1 MDIAKAKAQH
11 AKWKMLFRTAIET
24 GGAMDVETIADDHC
38 CELGRWL
45 HGEAKINYG
54 EQPAYLW
61 CVEAHAEFHQQ
72 AGQVAQTINAQ
83 CLNDASDMLRDGS
96 AFARASARVDLTLE
110 AFGRLIQELARRP
123 GQARC

>member
-1 MDIAKAKAQH
+1 MDIAEAKAHH

-24 GGAMDVETIADDHC
+24 GGAMDVETISDVHS

-54 EQPAYLW
+54 AQHAYRR
-61 CVEAHAEFHQQ
+61 CVEAHAEFHRQ

-83 CLNDASDMLRDGS
+83 RLNDAGDMLRDGS
-96 AFARASARVDLTLE
+96 AFARASARIDLTL
-110 AFGRLIQELARRP
+110 ATFGRLIQE
-123 GQARC
+123 QARTSGPVRR